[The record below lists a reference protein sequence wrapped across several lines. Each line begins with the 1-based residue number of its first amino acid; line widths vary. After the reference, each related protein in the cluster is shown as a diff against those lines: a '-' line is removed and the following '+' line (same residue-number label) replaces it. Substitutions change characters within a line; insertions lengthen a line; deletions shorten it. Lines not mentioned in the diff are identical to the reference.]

1 MVLSS
6 EFKSPLFPV
15 RVSFSYLSASS
26 LVYTV
31 SCDTPAGIIACSD
44 KQRFPKKSWH
54 IALLVQKCL
63 QALIEF
69 AAYPKPYMPPYWI
82 HGGLLEA
89 LVLLGLGAV
98 SEGLV

>member
-6 EFKSPLFPV
+6 EFKSLLFPV
-15 RVSFSYLSASS
+15 KVSFSYLSSSS
-26 LVYTV
+26 LVYTI
-31 SCDTPAGIIACSD
+31 SCDTPVGIIACSD
-44 KQRFPKKSWH
+44 KQRFPNKLWH

-69 AAYPKPYMPPYWI
+69 AAYPKPYMPSYWI
-82 HGGLLEA
+82 HRGLIEA

-98 SEGLV
+98 SEGLM

>member
-1 MVLSS
+1 M
-6 EFKSPLFPV
+6 